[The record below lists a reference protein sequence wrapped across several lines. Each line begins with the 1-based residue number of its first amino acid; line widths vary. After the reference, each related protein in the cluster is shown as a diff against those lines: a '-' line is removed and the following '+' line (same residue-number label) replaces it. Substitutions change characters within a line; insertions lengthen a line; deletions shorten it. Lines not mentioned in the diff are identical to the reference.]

1 MVHLFKAAETD
12 RRTPRDDAGPLGAAE
27 LDKVAAAGG
36 PSTTGVGSGGG
47 NAA

>member
-1 MVHLFKAAETD
+1 VRKIAQDID
-12 RRTPRDDAGPLGAAE
+12 RRTPRDHAGPLGAGE